1 MSALPNN
8 PTTAHVQISTEYWVR
23 HSAGMFPRNSRAPCP
38 FPWLF
43 CASAGAPAAAWL
55 WLCGVAWRFVSRLIG
70 HQMGSKNHR
79 CLAPWKIMDSTIS
92 TRVTFA
98 SNRLLTHPLT
108 NRVKSFNNRA
118 TTGAYEP
125 QILKRLRVRIW
136 TTACKVC
143 ISTCQLECVPANDGK
158 SPWIWIDLEHLI
170 IWFNFEGPV
179 QACCSSTPSCSNLL
193 S

>member
-23 HSAGMFPRNSRAPCP
+23 HGAGMFPRNSRAPCP
-38 FPWLF
+38 FPWLLQQVLL
-43 CASAGAPAAAWL
+43 PR
-55 WLCGVAWRFVSRLIG
+55 RFVALWRGMAFCVGFRPSMAIKWGAKTIG
-70 HQMGSKNHR
+70 VLRPEKSWTVH
-79 CLAPWKIMDSTIS
+79 DSTIS

-108 NRVKSFNNRA
+108 TRVKSFNNRA
-118 TTGAYEP
+118 TTGAYDP

-158 SPWIWIDLEHLI
+158 SP
-170 IWFNFEGPV
+170 
-179 QACCSSTPSCSNLL
+179 
-193 S
+193 